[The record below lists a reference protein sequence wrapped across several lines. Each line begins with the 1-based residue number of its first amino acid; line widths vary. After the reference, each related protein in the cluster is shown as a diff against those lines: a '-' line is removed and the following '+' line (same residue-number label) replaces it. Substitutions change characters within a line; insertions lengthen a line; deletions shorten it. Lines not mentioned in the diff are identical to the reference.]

1 MKYEYWNF
9 RKNFFKC
16 YKKNIEEI
24 WEILSEIIF
33 KDKNKFYGLEKYLR
47 DEIPFIFTDNF
58 LGFYLGLTQNPED
71 LNSFCLEIIDIDFQT
86 SGVEIDLSDRLKFY
100 ISKCSDF
107 IIGWCFKQ
115 RQCVRWVV
123 FQIWVIFKMCC

>member
-1 MKYEYWNF
+1 MNIEIFGKV
-9 RKNFFKC
+9 FFKC
-16 YKKNIEEI
+16 YEKNIEEI
-24 WEILSEIIF
+24 GEILSEIIF

-71 LNSFCLEIIDIDFQT
+71 LNSFCLEIIDVDFQT
-86 SGVEIDLSDRLKFY
+86 NRVEIDLSDRLKFY

-107 IIGWCFKQ
+107 IIVSIK
-115 RQCVRWVV
+115 
-123 FQIWVIFKMCC
+123 